1 VKVYS
6 FIRNENHECTLY
18 VIESGERRRAVPM
31 VISSDQAVRSP
42 ILTAVTAMLLDYF
55 SNEDGAEAKAACL
68 ARLVMNRLATRW
80 QGWTL
85 TEAELGSM
93 VAEIMVTSYES
104 VNIDAGNLV
113 IEYIGGQRRDLLR
126 KMLTGGGVC

>member
-1 VKVYS
+1 MKVYQ
-6 FIRNENHECTLY
+6 FVRNDRHECTLY
-18 VIESGERRRAVPM
+18 VVERGERPRAVPM
-31 VISSDQAVRSP
+31 VVSSDQVVRSP

-55 SNEDGAEAKAACL
+55 SSEDGAEGKAACL
-68 ARLVMNRLATRW
+68 ARLVMNRLARRW

-93 VAEIMVTSYES
+93 IADVMVTSYGS
-104 VNIDAGNLV
+104 VNIEAGNLA

-126 KMLTGGGVC
+126 KMLTGGGIC